1 MLRRWLYLHNY
12 KHMIDFDD
20 VERSKLKQYFRSL
33 DGDGS
38 GMAIYV
44 IWGSI
49 GIEEL
54 EDPLISLGIA
64 ESRDDVKKIIES
76 VDDDDSG

>member
-1 MLRRWLYLHNY
+1 
-12 KHMIDFDD
+12 
-20 VERSKLKQYFRSL
+20 
-33 DGDGS
+33 
-38 GMAIYV
+38 MAIYV

>member
-20 VERSKLKQYFRSL
+20 IERSKLKQYFRSL

-38 GMAIYV
+38 GIAIPTY
-44 IWGSI
+44 
-49 GIEEL
+49 
-54 EDPLISLGIA
+54 
-64 ESRDDVKKIIES
+64 
-76 VDDDDSG
+76 